1 MNLFFLQFLLLLY
14 QCCQQASSNCVSG
27 TNTDHKP
34 LVSCI
39 DMGLRDIPST
49 VEWTTEV
56 LIFKNNS
63 FASLS
68 WTAYTNFSKL
78 HELDLS
84 QNQVSALLRTSELV
98 LPTLKI
104 LWLSS
109 NRLQELPADAFAAA
123 ARLVE
128 IYLDGNQLQTLNSAA
143 FRGLTYLEIL
153 DLSQNRIRAV
163 PKDLLYVIPS
173 TVLKTF
179 DIENNYLTSLPNKFF
194 SSKPNIP
201 YVYLSQNPWVCNCE
215 MEYLQ
220 SWLDDESFNVYIH
233 TGPDS
238 ILSDPESVVCDSP
251 SHLKNRS
258 IINLENGYCSEPE
271 IQTDITPVT
280 AIHDTETVLSEEH
293 TLAQTTNTLIQM
305 TDIQTMVEPI
315 LTTHSTHSKSRT
327 LPPTTAI
334 EAIVQSIST
343 THSTHSKARTLPPTI
358 ATEAIVQRIST
369 TYSRQTKVNTL
380 PPTIRTDTTVQP
392 TSTTYSRQTKVNTFL
407 PRTGT
412 EITVEPTFLTTTM
425 LPTGFSPSVR
435 MFGEQGQRSK
445 QNGPV
450 VVYCWWLFV
459 GYLCLCILLGLWLCV
474 GCFWIL
480 RIYIRVYLPLSR
492 WKRAKTEHLRHELKS
507 VEGSAE
513 NRKIKTADRAEDISL
528 PLEGTGGVQ
537 AVFRSMLFVSVSDEG
552 ESEGENAALT
562 SVEMGQEDATAGEEG
577 ETGPVS
583 IKRRE
588 NQDVIRK
595 SLYRVVNRDGE
606 PSVLR
611 HMQSYELSDRDP
623 EMKQE
628 SRELMTRYSL
638 ILREEQVDGKQEES
652 RVGSKERSS
661 RSGVTAGNEWVVG
674 EWEWKPGERGPAGQ
688 SMNVGDPMAL
698 MPLMATGV
706 DFLPGNIDTSA
717 VDSHDTS
724 ETSV

>member
-1 MNLFFLQFLLLLY
+1 MSLFFLQFLLLFLH
-14 QCCQQASSNCVSG
+14 QCSQQAFSSCVSG
-27 TNTDHKP
+27 TNKDHKP

-39 DMGLRDIPST
+39 NMGLSDIPST

-56 LIFKNNS
+56 LIFKTNS

-78 HELDLS
+78 YELDLS
-84 QNQVSALLRTSELV
+84 QNKVPALLKTSELV

-104 LWLSS
+104 LRLSS

-123 ARLVE
+123 AKLAE
-128 IYLDGNQLQTLNSAA
+128 IYLNGNQLQNLSTAA
-143 FRGLTYLEIL
+143 FRGLTHLEIL

-179 DIENNYLTSLPNKFF
+179 DIENNSLTSLPNMFF

-215 MEYLQ
+215 LEYLQ

-233 TGPDS
+233 TGPNSVLNDA
-238 ILSDPESVVCDSP
+238 ESVVCDSP

-258 IINLENGYCSEPE
+258 IINLESGYCSEPE
-271 IQTDITPVT
+271 IQANISVT
-280 AIHDTETVLSEEH
+280 AIYEIETEVSEEH
-293 TLAQTTNTLIQM
+293 TLAQTKANRFPPTTA
-305 TDIQTMVEPI
+305 TKTTMQPRS
-315 LTTHSTHSKSRT
+315 TTHSRQTKANT
-327 LPPTTAI
+327 LPPTTHR
-334 EAIVQSIST
+334 ETTVQT
-343 THSTHSKARTLPPTI
+343 
-358 ATEAIVQRIST
+358 IST
-369 TYSRQTKVNTL
+369 TYSRQTKT
-380 PPTIRTDTTVQP
+380 
-392 TSTTYSRQTKVNTFL
+392 NTF
-407 PRTGT
+407 PTETTST
-412 EITVEPTFLTTTM
+412 EITVDPTFLTTAM
-425 LPTGFSPSVR
+425 FPAGFSPSVR
-435 MFGEQGQRSK
+435 MFGEQEQRSK
-445 QNGPV
+445 QKGPV

-459 GYLCLCILLGLWLCV
+459 GYLCLCILLGLWLCA

-507 VEGSAE
+507 AEGSGKY
-513 NRKIKTADRAEDISL
+513 RKIKTADRAGDISL
-528 PLEGTGGVQ
+528 PLEGAGGVQ

-552 ESEGENAALT
+552 ECEGENAALT
-562 SVEMGQEDATAGEEG
+562 SVEMGQEDATAGREG
-577 ETGPVS
+577 ETGPVF

-588 NQDVIRK
+588 NEDVIRK

-606 PSVLR
+606 PSVWR
-611 HMQSYELSDRDP
+611 HTQSYELSDRDP
-623 EMKQE
+623 EVKRG
-628 SRELMTRYSL
+628 SREQMTRYSL
-638 ILREEQVDGKQEES
+638 ILREEQVDGKEDEGEV
-652 RVGSKERSS
+652 RSKERSS

-674 EWEWKPGERGPAGQ
+674 EWEWKPGERGPVGQ

-698 MPLMATGV
+698 MPLMGTGV
-706 DFLPGNIDTSA
+706 DFLPGNMDTSA
-717 VDSHDTS
+717 VDSHNTS